1 MSDLRELLA
10 LTSRLAADYLE
21 SLEHRPVLPAVDTER
36 LRAALAG
43 PLPDRPTPARD
54 VIAHL
59 ARQPTPG
66 SHAERPLVRLRPRRE
81 RPRRPRRRLAHVG
94 VGPERRPLR
103 ARSGGRRRFAAELA
117 RLPGCTI
124 LNDVVLTTRFSF
136 GSGAMRRPT
145 QSSRRSRRRVRRG

>member
-59 ARQPTPG
+59 ARAADPG
-66 SHAERPLVRLRPRRE
+66 IAGMPSGRWFGFVLGGSVPAALVADWLTSAWDQNAGLFAPA
-81 RPRRPRRRLAHVG
+81 PAAGAASPPSSPGYPA
-94 VGPERRPLR
+94 
-103 ARSGGRRRFAAELA
+103 ARS
-117 RLPGCTI
+117 
-124 LNDVVLTTRFSF
+124 
-136 GSGAMRRPT
+136 
-145 QSSRRSRRRVRRG
+145 